1 MVNKTILKLLVF
13 VLNGCS
19 MVQIVSFNIVNSCGI
34 CITSTRGEDSNR
46 ISSKK
51 EKKGFKCE
59 HFAESTKKPP
69 VCGKLNAI
77 NSEYNNK

>member
-46 ISSKK
+46 ISSKNTDQK
-51 EKKGFKCE
+51 EKKDLSVNTLLKVQRNHLCV
-59 HFAESTKKPP
+59 A
-69 VCGKLNAI
+69 N
-77 NSEYNNK
+77 